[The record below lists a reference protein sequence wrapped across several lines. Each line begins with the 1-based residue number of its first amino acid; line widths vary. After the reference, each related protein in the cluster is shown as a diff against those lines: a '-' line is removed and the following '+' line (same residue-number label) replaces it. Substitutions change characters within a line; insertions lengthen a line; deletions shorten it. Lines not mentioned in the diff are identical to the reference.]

1 MPTLITPQIRQQCL
15 QATNSVIELR
25 PLGVVL
31 AIDGNADVL
40 RQPHTA
46 PVDNHY
52 IVIDVT
58 TGKPEVSAREV
69 AGEGAMA
76 AINCSAAVVGGV
88 VTFGTAAAAPVT
100 GGTSL
105 VLTTIGVAA
114 TAATGL
120 SCFNSGIRT
129 YNAMFHV
136 GRNQQWDNV
145 QAYKTSLQVL
155 DGVSLLGVG
164 ASAVAARRAIKVLS
178 NAGVHI
184 PTALTGNINR
194 QQAALL
200 TKEMIRLR
208 RPNISNGELKK
219 LVREGVEP
227 KRYPAPQITAGAIK
241 SLKDSIAAG
250 LSFLSSALDG
260 NIKEIN
266 IYLVGLNS

>member
-1 MPTLITPQIRQQCL
+1 ML
-15 QATNSVIELR
+15 
-25 PLGVVL
+25 
-31 AIDGNADVL
+31 
-40 RQPHTA
+40 
-46 PVDNHY
+46 
-52 IVIDVT
+52 
-58 TGKPEVSAREV
+58 
-69 AGEGAMA
+69 EG
-76 AINCSAAVVGGV
+76 INK
-88 VTFGTAAAAPVT
+88 
-100 GGTSL
+100 
-105 VLTTIGVAA
+105 
-114 TAATGL
+114 
-120 SCFNSGIRT
+120 
-129 YNAMFHV
+129 
-136 GRNQQWDNV
+136 QWDNV

-178 NAGVHI
+178 HAGVHI
-184 PTALTGNINR
+184 PTAITGNINR